1 MAARAQKDHV
11 RRFIRVVSISTP
23 GRTPGQESQ
32 EMAGCL
38 PEEAVGEELYF
49 ITFLYFLNRPV

>member
-1 MAARAQKDHV
+1 MAAAVQKDYM
-11 RRFIRVVSISTP
+11 RRFIWVVSISTP
-23 GRTPGQESQ
+23 ARTPGQESQ